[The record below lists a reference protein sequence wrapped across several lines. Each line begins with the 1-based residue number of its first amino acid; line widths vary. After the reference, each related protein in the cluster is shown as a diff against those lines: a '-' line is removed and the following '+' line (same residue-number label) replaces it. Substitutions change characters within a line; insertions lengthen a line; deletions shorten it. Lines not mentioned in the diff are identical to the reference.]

1 VGAYWGRKK
10 IPFLRSKEMKDM
22 VKTDCRYFLGDRPCK
37 YHKEE
42 GVKCPSCKYYD
53 PIKKRIL
60 IIKLGAMG
68 DVLRTTPILE
78 ALKREYKRSQITW
91 VVDEGSKELLIN
103 NPYLD
108 GILPYGPEALS
119 HLQVKEFDLVINLD
133 SLPRSACL
141 ASLARGRKKLGF
153 GLNKGGSVFPFN
165 EEAGEWFRMG
175 IDDDLKKRNRKTYQE
190 IIFEIV
196 GLKFKKEEP
205 VVSLREKELDFANQ
219 FVEKHS
225 LKGKKIIGLA
235 TGAGG
240 RWELKKW
247 TIEGYLSLIE
257 RIDKEIENS
266 KILLFG
272 EREEVERNREIMEQ
286 SNTPL
291 INTGHRNTLREFLS
305 LLNLCDLVATGDTL
319 AMHAAVAL
327 KKKVVILFGPTS
339 SSEIELYGRG
349 EKIIPDMDCL
359 CCYKGTCD
367 KHPSCME
374 SISPEVVFRAV
385 KELL

>member
-1 VGAYWGRKK
+1 
-10 IPFLRSKEMKDM
+10 MKDM
-22 VKTDCRYFLGDRPCK
+22 VKTDCRYFLGDRPCR

-42 GVKCPSCKYYD
+42 RVKCSSCKYYD

-78 ALKREYKRSQITW
+78 ALKREYKGSQITW
-91 VVDEGSKELLIN
+91 VVDEESRELLMN

-119 HLQVKEFDLVINLD
+119 RLQVEEFDIIINLD
-133 SLPRSACL
+133 SLPKSACL
-141 ASLARGRKKLGF
+141 ASLARGKKKLGF
-153 GLNKGGSVFPFN
+153 GLDKRGSVFPFS
-165 EEAGEWFRMG
+165 EEAEEWFRMG
-175 IDDDLKKRNRKTYQE
+175 IDDDLKKRNRKTYQK
-190 IIFEIV
+190 IIFEIA

-205 VVSLREKELDFANQ
+205 VVNLRKEELDFANQ
-219 FVEKHS
+219 FVEKHG

-247 TIEGYLSLIE
+247 TREGYLSLVE

-272 EREEVERNREIMEQ
+272 EREEVERNKEIMEQ
-286 SNTPL
+286 SRISL
-291 INTGHRNTLREFLS
+291 INTGHRNTLREFLA
-305 LLNLCDLVATGDTL
+305 LLNLCDLVVTGDTL

-327 KKKVVILFGPTS
+327 KKKVVVLFGPTS
-339 SSEIELYGRG
+339 SFEIEFYERG
-349 EKIIPDMDCL
+349 KKIIPGMDCL
-359 CCYKGTCD
+359 CCYKERCD
-367 KHPSCME
+367 KHPNCME
-374 SISPEVVFRAV
+374 NISPEVVFQAV
-385 KELL
+385 KKLLWENEKVRK